1 MTEEEKYNEMLTSI
15 SMSRMKELGL
25 KPPEAIANLEAL
37 PPKLGEKLNNLTE
50 QAMSHVNKTKIDNKL
65 KGTEKIVEPPPGRKR
80 PSSGNGA
87 PQKITVLRVP
97 SSPGQELVEEV
108 PGVTPLDLPGKET
121 NKDKKK
127 GGKKNKEKE
136 QKAKPPPA
144 QEGGPDDSELS
155 VGESGDEGP
164 APGQEEGEDPVT
176 PPTSRPKVKK
186 LKPKKNKELKKK
198 KKKKL
203 TEDKENK
210 APEVP
215 PQLKNPD
222 LKMPQQPNQQPLPPS
237 TPSQNYLGVPGFKKH
252 KLEDKK
258 KRPFSITFA
267 GKKLTNV
274 DTKTKVEE
282 PENDDEDIETENE
295 NKSTGKDLSK
305 EENSGM

>member
-1 MTEEEKYNEMLTSI
+1 MTEEEKYNEMLASI

-25 KPPEAIANLEAL
+25 KPPETIANLESL

-65 KGTEKIVEPPPGRKR
+65 QGTEKIVEAPPGPKK
-80 PSSGNGA
+80 PSSGKGA

-97 SSPGQELVEEV
+97 SSPGQELVEEI
-108 PGVTPLDLPGKET
+108 PGVTPLDLPGEET
-121 NKDKKK
+121 SKDKKK
-127 GGKKNKEKE
+127 GGKKNKGKE

-164 APGQEEGEDPVT
+164 APGQEEGEDPIA

-198 KKKKL
+198 KKKL
-203 TEDKENK
+203 TEDKESK

-215 PQLKNPD
+215 SQLKNPD
-222 LKMPQQPNQQPLPPS
+222 LKIPQQPYQRPLPPS

-282 PENDDEDIETENE
+282 AENDEEIETENE
-295 NKSTGKDLSK
+295 NKNTAKDFSK